1 MGSRNKT
8 VRTVLRWTHLLVG
21 WLIGVFVYTPM
32 REDEAFVL
40 LMQVVFVP
48 AVVLTGVWMW
58 QQARIRRLYR
68 RLRQGWRRG
77 AANESAGSDLLRPA
91 AQAAVQTSQACL
103 CDVLYAAGT
112 GQTHEEFRLPTP
124 GGKREET

>member
-32 REDEAFVL
+32 REDETFVL

-58 QQARIRRLYR
+58 QQARIRRLY
-68 RLRQGWRRG
+68 
-77 AANESAGSDLLRPA
+77 
-91 AQAAVQTSQACL
+91 
-103 CDVLYAAGT
+103 
-112 GQTHEEFRLPTP
+112 
-124 GGKREET
+124 